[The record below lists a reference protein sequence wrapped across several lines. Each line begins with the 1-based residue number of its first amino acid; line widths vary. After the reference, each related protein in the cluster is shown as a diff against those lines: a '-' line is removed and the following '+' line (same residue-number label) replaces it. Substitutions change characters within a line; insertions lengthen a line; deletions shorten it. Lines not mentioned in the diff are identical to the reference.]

1 MEVGVKFVIS
11 FGMIVDLFKV
21 GMDVEI
27 LFIFG
32 ILFIFDLMKGK
43 DVGYIYM
50 KFFLVEVLGGVKV
63 IKLISG
69 LFFDVIFCLMGGIG
83 FNNYNDYFVLN
94 NVKCVG
100 GFWLV
105 LDDVIEVGDWVCI
118 M

>member
-1 MEVGVKFVIS
+1 M
-11 FGMIVDLFKV
+11 MVDLLKV
-21 GMDVEI
+21 GMDLEI

-32 ILFIFDLMKGK
+32 IFLIFDLMKGK

-69 LFFDVIFCLMGGIG
+69 FFFDVMFCLMGGIG
-83 FNNYNDYFVLN
+83 LNNYNDYLVFN

-100 GFWLV
+100 GLWFV
-105 LDDVIEVGDWVCI
+105 FDDVIELGDWVCI
-118 M
+118 MQLVKEVVVGVKQ